1 MQLKRRDIDGQGIV
15 RSYIG
20 EDLMSEKQDLE
31 LAACMYFIDS
41 YHTIHKANLELV
53 QHRDKPDCVLRD
65 AVTGEQVGV
74 EVTHL
79 YYDGK
84 EAKMV
89 LGRLSKELHGVM
101 TISQLIEKLNAD
113 MAEKVNRAAK
123 YDFEGKLI
131 LLIRV
136 ASPIFDKQDIEMY
149 EDEIA
154 VPKLNTFAEIWLLF
168 WSQASGTYSDLMQ
181 LQ

>member
-1 MQLKRRDIDGQGIV
+1 
-15 RSYIG
+15 
-20 EDLMSEKQDLE
+20 MSEKQDLE

-41 YHTIHKANLELV
+41 YNAIHRTNLKLV
-53 QHRDKPDCVLRD
+53 EHRDKPDCVLRD

-74 EVTHL
+74 EVTYL
-79 YYDGK
+79 YYDAQ

-89 LGRLSKELHGVM
+89 LGRLSKQLHGVM

-113 MAEKVNRAAK
+113 MVEKINRAAK

-136 ASPIFDKQDIEMY
+136 ASPIFDKQDFEMY
-149 EDEIA
+149 ADEID
-154 VPKLNTFAEIWLLF
+154 VPRLNTFSEIWLLF

>member
-1 MQLKRRDIDGQGIV
+1 
-15 RSYIG
+15 
-20 EDLMSEKQDLE
+20 MSEKQDLE
-31 LAACMYFIDS
+31 LAACTYFVDS
-41 YHTIHKANLELV
+41 YNAIHRTNLKLV
-53 QHRDKPDCVLRD
+53 EHIDKPDCVLHD

-79 YYDGK
+79 YCDAR

-89 LGRLSKELHGVM
+89 LGRLPKQLHGVM

-113 MAEKVNRAAK
+113 MAEKTNRAAK
-123 YDFEGKLI
+123 YAFEGKLI

-136 ASPIFDKQDIEMY
+136 ASPIFDKQDFEMY
-149 EDEIA
+149 EDEID
-154 VPKLNTFAEIWLLF
+154 VPRLNTFSEIWLLF
-168 WSQASGTYSDLMQ
+168 WSQASRTYSDLMQ

>member
-1 MQLKRRDIDGQGIV
+1 
-15 RSYIG
+15 
-20 EDLMSEKQDLE
+20 MSEKQDLE
-31 LAACMYFIDS
+31 LAACTYSIAS
-41 YHTIHKANLELV
+41 YNAIHQANLELV

-65 AVTGEQVGV
+65 AVTGELVGV

-79 YYDGK
+79 YYDAT

-89 LGRLSKELHGVM
+89 LGRLSKQLHGVM

-113 MAEKVNRAAK
+113 MAEKISRAAK
-123 YDFEGKLI
+123 YDFEGKLV

-136 ASPIFDKQDIEMY
+136 ASPIFDKQDFEMY
-149 EDEIA
+149 EDEID
-154 VPKLNTFAEIWLLF
+154 VPELNTFAEIWLLF
-168 WSQASGTYSDLMQ
+168 WGQATGTYSDLMQ